1 MLGVV
6 LVHACGEAEGIV
18 GGLTT
23 LLAEIHSVC
32 VIQSEVVVERS
43 GLIISGTRLFS
54 TRKSRAT

>member
-23 LLAEIHSVC
+23 LLAVATLLAVNSQRMCDSI
-32 VIQSEVVVERS
+32 RS
-43 GLIISGTRLFS
+43 CG
-54 TRKSRAT
+54 